1 MTGRGTPHQNGGLA
15 RALEIVGERWTLLI
29 IREAMGGVSRFDDF
43 HASLGLSRKSLS
55 SRLNLLV
62 DRGVMVKAAYQQ
74 RPVRFDYR
82 LTEKGAA
89 LGPAIAAL
97 THWGT
102 AHGAAQARTRATGA
116 AGGRC

>member
-1 MTGRGTPHQNGGLA
+1 MTGRGYPHLDGGLA

-55 SRLNLLV
+55 SRLTLLV

-74 RPVRFDYR
+74 RPVRYDYR
-82 LTEKGAA
+82 LTAKGAA
-89 LGPAIAAL
+89 LRPAIVAL
-97 THWGT
+97 TDWGT
-102 AHGAAQARTRATGA
+102 GLLAPPAEGLDAVAAHG
-116 AGGRC
+116 